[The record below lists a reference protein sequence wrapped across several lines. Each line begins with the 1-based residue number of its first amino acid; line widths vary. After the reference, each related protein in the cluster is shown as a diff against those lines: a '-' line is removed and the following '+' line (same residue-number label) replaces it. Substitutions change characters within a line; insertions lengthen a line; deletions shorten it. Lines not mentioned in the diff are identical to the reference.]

1 MGIAKQM
8 MFEQQAREERVLLR
22 IVDQDEVEYDEA
34 IEKGRLLK
42 LLAAELGFE
51 LKDLHE
57 GSNDG

>member
-22 IVDQDEVEYDEA
+22 VVDQDEAEYDEA
-34 IEKGRLLK
+34 IEKERLLK
-42 LLAAELGFE
+42 LMASELGFE

-57 GSNDG
+57 GPSK